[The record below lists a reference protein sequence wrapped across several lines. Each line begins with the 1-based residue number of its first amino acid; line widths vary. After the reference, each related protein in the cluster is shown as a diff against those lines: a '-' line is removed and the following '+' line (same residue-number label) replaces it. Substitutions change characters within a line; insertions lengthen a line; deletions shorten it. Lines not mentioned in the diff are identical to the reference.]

1 MRRHHNTG
9 SRMKHS
15 SAFLSLASARMGS
28 ESALNGDRRRWKT
41 PKHPWG
47 PLLSGDGGWRGE
59 VAVGTEAEGGS
70 QVIHILARGI
80 APDIGCGP
88 PKTQPLVTFF
98 WPE

>member
-1 MRRHHNTG
+1 M
-9 SRMKHS
+9 
-15 SAFLSLASARMGS
+15 
-28 ESALNGDRRRWKT
+28 ED

-47 PLLSGDGGWRGE
+47 TVLSGDGGWRGE

-70 QVIHILARGI
+70 QAIHMLASGI

-88 PKTQPLVTFF
+88 PKTPPLATFF